1 MQAFSSL
8 PRAANNKRRTFTA
21 EAHPSTALRTRSTPR
36 RPQKPGVECWGEVEG
51 VLAELGRLAKHWEEV
66 RQRQTERLA
75 RVEAEGAEER
85 RELEQRQRELEE
97 SLERFCRKQ
106 GPALDRVDGHG
117 RRSRRLLFGRV
128 GYRGSQAVVIRD
140 EAAAL
145 EALAGWRA
153 GRQFLRVRT
162 ELDRE
167 SLRQFLL
174 EAAGRN
180 GNGARVRRRL
190 GRAGIRVEQR
200 EKWFYEIDWE
210 AVERWSTQH
219 SAPAYAPPRRAMAGR
234 RSTRARKS
242 R

>member
-8 PRAANNKRRTFTA
+8 PRAANGKRRIPTT
-21 EAHPSTALRTRSTPR
+21 EAQRSQRKTQR
-36 RPQKPGVECWGEVEG
+36 KTIDCWGEVD
-51 VLAELGRLAKHWEEV
+51 VALAELGRLAKQLEGV
-66 RQRQTERLA
+66 QQRQLDALA
-75 RVEAEGAEER
+75 RIEAENAAER
-85 RELEQRQRELEE
+85 RGLERRQRELVE
-97 SLERFCRKQ
+97 SLERYCRQQ

-145 EALAGWRA
+145 EALAAWRA

-219 SAPAYAPPRRAMAGR
+219 SVRN
-234 RSTRARKS
+234 TQARKL

>member
-1 MQAFSSL
+1 MTSVRGRK
-8 PRAANNKRRTFTA
+8 PRARI
-21 EAHPSTALRTRSTPR
+21 
-36 RPQKPGVECWGEVEG
+36 ECWGEVDAG
-51 VLAELGRLAKHWEEV
+51 LAELGRLAK
-66 RQRQTERLA
+66 QL
-75 RVEAEGAEER
+75 EGV
-85 RELEQRQRELEE
+85 EQRQAEAQARIEAENAGERRALELRQQELEAAV
-97 SLERFCRKQ
+97 ERFCRKH

-128 GYRGSQAVVIRD
+128 GYRGSQAVEIRD

-145 EALAGWRA
+145 RALVAWRA

-174 EAAGRN
+174 EAAERN
-180 GNGARVRRRL
+180 GQGARVRRRL

-210 AVERWSTQH
+210 ALERWSTQH
-219 SAPAYAPPRRAMAGR
+219 SVPAYANPPAPRLRRVQATAGR
-234 RSTRARKS
+234 PSTQGRKP

>member
-1 MQAFSSL
+1 MTIKSPA
-8 PRAANNKRRTFTA
+8 
-21 EAHPSTALRTRSTPR
+21 
-36 RPQKPGVECWGEVEG
+36 CWGEVDAA
-51 VLAELGRLAKHWEEV
+51 LAELGRLAEQLEGV
-66 RQRQTERLA
+66 QQRQADSLKRM
-75 RVEAEGAEER
+75 EAENADER
-85 RELEQRQRELEE
+85 RGLERRQRELVE
-97 SLERFCRKQ
+97 SLERFCRQ
-106 GPALDRVDGHG
+106 QRPALDRVDGHG

-145 EALAGWRA
+145 EALAAWRA
-153 GRQFLRVRT
+153 GRQFLRVKT

-180 GNGARVRRRL
+180 GNGGRMRRRL

-219 SAPAYAPPRRAMAGR
+219 SAPAYANPPAPRLRRVQATAGR
-234 RSTRARKS
+234 RSTRPRKS

>member
-1 MQAFSSL
+1 M
-8 PRAANNKRRTFTA
+8 
-21 EAHPSTALRTRSTPR
+21 
-36 RPQKPGVECWGEVEG
+36 ECWGEVDG

-85 RELEQRQRELEE
+85 RELELRQRELEE
-97 SLERFCRKQ
+97 SLERFCRRQ

-117 RRSRRLLFGRV
+117 RRSRRLMFGRV

-145 EALAGWRA
+145 EALAAWRA

-190 GRAGIRVEQR
+190 GRAGIRVEKK
-200 EKWFYEIDWE
+200 ENFFYEIDRE
-210 AVERWSTQH
+210 AITKWSTRY
-219 SAPAYAPPRRAMAGR
+219 SVPAYAPPRRATAGR
-234 RSTRARKS
+234 RSTRQRKS